1 MKRSAKKIT
10 LSRETLRHLETADL
24 TEVNAAASA
33 TCYGSC
39 QIPCPYKP
47 FSHTNCN

>member
-1 MKRSAKKIT
+1 MKKSVKKIT
-10 LSRETLRHLETADL
+10 LNRETLRHLEAVDL

-39 QIPCPYKP
+39 QIPCPHRP
-47 FSHTNCN
+47 FSATTCK

>member
-1 MKRSAKKIT
+1 MKKSVKKIS
-10 LSRETLRHLETADL
+10 LSRETLRHLETANL

-39 QIPCPYKP
+39 QIPCPYRP
-47 FSHTNCN
+47 FSATTCK